1 MYQNNSKG
9 GICNFNNLLNRVICY
24 RSKRARKDHVNDYI
38 VCVDIILKGIIPYTF
53 RNYIHP
59 NNIIIYMVALE
70 LPISITGSGLGTL
83 DFSKVSVNY
92 PNQF

>member
-1 MYQNNSKG
+1 M
-9 GICNFNNLLNRVICY
+9 CY
-24 RSKRARKDHVNDYI
+24 CFKRARKDHVNDYI

-70 LPISITGSGLGTL
+70 LLNISISGSLLGSL
-83 DFSKVSVNY
+83 NFSKSSVNY
-92 PNQF
+92 RN